1 MAAPLALALPTVG
14 RLAMQYLPQIIGVS
28 AAAKPLMEGKPLEAL
43 VSGGI
48 GFLGGKGIQGPAT
61 GLAQRAMGQGQRL
74 AGMIGQPQLA
84 GQISKGLGLAVPGAA
99 VALAPTVAGVVA
111 PGSQGVRSGM
121 GTAAQTG
128 AGLIGYTADGKPV
141 YGGAALPPGMGQY
154 GPTNPYGGPLDV
166 LGPAGMGQR
175 LDTLKTAQTQRDVLR
190 TLLPEIEAAA
200 EARSKKEFE
209 RQMAAKGIRTN
220 IDTRAAMQQRA
231 QQAGLQAGLGALSQA
246 GGALTSQYQY
256 Q

>member
-1 MAAPLALALPTVG
+1 MAAPLALALPAAG
-14 RLAMQYLPQIIGVS
+14 RLAMQYLPQIVGVA
-28 AAAKPLMEGKPLEAL
+28 AAAKPLMEGRPVDAL
-43 VSGGI
+43 ISGGLGLI
-48 GFLGGKGIQGPAT
+48 GGKGLQGPVT
-61 GLAQRAMGQGQRL
+61 GLAQRAMGQGPRL

-84 GQISKGLGLAVPGAA
+84 GQISKGLGYAVPGAA
-99 VALAPTVAGVVA
+99 VALAPKIAGVVA
-111 PGSQGVRSGM
+111 PGSQGVQSGVSNL
-121 GTAAQTG
+121 AQTG
-128 AGLIGYTADGKPV
+128 AGMIGYTADGKPV
-141 YGGAALPPGMGQY
+141 YGGAAVPPGMGQY
-154 GPTNPYGGPLDV
+154 GPTTPYGGPLDV

-220 IDTRAAMQQRA
+220 IDTRALMQQRA
-231 QQAGLQAGLGALSQA
+231 QQAGLQAGLGALQQA
-246 GGALTSQYQY
+246 GSALTSSYQY